1 MTTPPLTLRELFE
14 AALALPSAER
24 ATYLTAHCGDPTM
37 RACIE
42 NMLAA
47 DAADVSRVLARP
59 YGSLLEEIGDIDME
73 SSEPPTGSRIGSFT
87 LLEKL
92 GEGGSSVVFRAEREQ
107 AGVRQTVA
115 LKLLRSG
122 LYTHEEQRNF
132 RRERLALAQLRHP
145 GIARLIEGDVT
156 ESGIPYIALELI
168 DGEPITV
175 HARGRR
181 LDLRQRLKLFIG
193 VCRAVEAAHR
203 ALIVHRDL
211 KPSNVLVTGDG
222 EVKLLDFGI
231 AKLLDTD
238 ALADSTRTQHHAM
251 TPAYAAPEQFTHAA
265 ITTATDVYSLGV
277 LLGELVTGV
286 RREHGDLRTPSS
298 QIGADGEAG
307 VLPGPSKNIRRQ
319 MRGDLDNI
327 VLKATASEP
336 EQRYASAGAFGDDV
350 ERYLAGEP
358 VAAHP
363 PSSGYRARK
372 FIARHKGGVV
382 TIAIFL
388 FAILGALG
396 FALWQA
402 DVARQQTRIARE
414 QAQRAQ
420 AVQDFLVGVFQ
431 QADPDFNKGQP
442 ITAHQL
448 LDKASQQI
456 GKGIYDRAVEADAAA
471 TLATLSREIGDQA
484 RALNLLKQA
493 LPAAEDPS
501 TPQDIR
507 ARVLIGIAEIEV
519 ESNNND
525 SAIAHA
531 KQGLSLLDVST
542 KATALFVAQAHNII
556 AHGLINR
563 GDWNSAEAFLRIAL
577 KQDAAA
583 LDDRSDPLISEW
595 TELGAILGNARKF
608 DESQAAFEHT
618 IAIARATY
626 GENSNRVAHT
636 LNELSNMLSDR
647 GDLAG
652 AERALRQALQIRI
665 QTIGPTARDTLI
677 EQSNLLTTVEME
689 GRLAESLPQRLQL
702 IETANAAQ
710 TQPLVMGILYTHTGS
725 DLRDLGRLDEAES
738 MLRKAVT
745 TFDANSVSSVSALR
759 ELGATQM
766 LLGHYRDAETSLR
779 AALAI
784 LQQHQGSDVFK
795 MASTQIELGKLLRKE
810 HRTDEAVTLLA
821 SASDVYEHADA
832 IDRDRPRASAALS
845 EAQLDAG
852 DVQTALATAKK
863 SLSQARKIL
872 PSQHYLLGD
881 SLFALARA
889 ELAMDRADVAEPL
902 LREALVVRTPPYPA
916 NDPRTLEVQVA
927 LVNALDALASVIEAH
942 SLRSSIKPLLSAS
955 PPPYAEDLQKRMEA
969 PSFAR
974 PVHRIERNTAK
985 AADPM

>member
-1 MTTPPLTLRELFE
+1 MTTPPPTLRELFE
-14 AALALPSAER
+14 AALALPPAER

-37 RACIE
+37 RACVE

-47 DAADVSRVLARP
+47 DAANVSRVLARP

-181 LDLRQRLKLFIG
+181 LDLRQRLQLFIG

-238 ALADSTRTQHHAM
+238 AVADSTRTQHHAM

-286 RREHGDLRTPSS
+286 RREHDDTSTPSS
-298 QIGADGEAG
+298 RISANVEDGI
-307 VLPGPSKNIRRQ
+307 LPGPLKITRRQ
-319 MRGDLDNI
+319 LRGDLDNI

-336 EQRYASAGAFGDDV
+336 EQRYASAGAFGDDI

-382 TIAIFL
+382 MTAAFL
-388 FAILGALG
+388 LAILGALG
-396 FALWQA
+396 VALWQA
-402 DVARQQTRIARE
+402 DLARRQTLIARE
-414 QAQRAQ
+414 QAQRAE
-420 AVQDFLVGVFQ
+420 AVRDFLVGVFQ
-431 QADPDFNKGQP
+431 QVDPDLNKGQP
-442 ITAHQL
+442 ITAHEL
-448 LDKASQQI
+448 LDRASQQI

-471 TLATLSREIGDQA
+471 NLATLARQMGDQE
-484 RALNLLKQA
+484 RAASLLKQA

-501 TPQDIR
+501 TPRDIR
-507 ARVLIGIAEIEV
+507 ARVLIGVAEIEV
-519 ESNNND
+519 ESNSND
-525 SAIAHA
+525 SAISHA

-542 KATALFVAQAHNII
+542 KSAAEFAAQAHNII
-556 AHGLINR
+556 AHGLINT
-563 GDWNSAEAFLRIAL
+563 GDWGAAETLLRTAL
-577 KQDAAA
+577 KEDATA
-583 LDDRSDPLISEW
+583 LGDRAEVLINEW
-595 TELGAILGNARKF
+595 TELGAVLANARKF
-608 DESQAAFEHT
+608 GESQAAFER
-618 IAIARATY
+618 AIEIGRSVW

-636 LNELSNMLSDR
+636 LNELSNMLSDK
-647 GDLAG
+647 GDFAG

-665 QTIGPTARDTLI
+665 QTIGPTARDTLV
-677 EQSNLLTTVEME
+677 EQSNLLTTIEME

-702 IETANAAQ
+702 IGTAKAAQ

-738 MLRKAVT
+738 MLRKAVA
-745 TFDANSVSSVSALR
+745 TFDATSVSSVSALR

-766 LLGHYRDAETSLR
+766 LQGHYRDAETSLR

-795 MASTQIELGKLLRKE
+795 MASTQIELGKLMRLE
-810 HRTDEAVTLLA
+810 HRTADAVTLLA

-832 IDRDRPRASAALS
+832 IDRDRPRAAAALS

-852 DVQTALATAKK
+852 DVQAASATAQT
-863 SLSQARKIL
+863 SLLQARKIL
-872 PSQHYLLGD
+872 PAQHYLLGD
-881 SLFALARA
+881 SLFAIARV
-889 ELAMDRADVAEPL
+889 ELAMDRADIAEPL
-902 LREALVVRTPPYPA
+902 LREALAVRSPSFPA
-916 NDPRTLEVQVA
+916 GDPRTLEVQVA
-927 LVNALDALASVIEAH
+927 LVAALDATARNNEAH
-942 SLRSSIKPLLSAS
+942 ALRSNIESLLSAS
-955 PPPYAEDLQKRMEA
+955 PPAYAEDLQRRMGA
-969 PSFAR
+969 PSFTRRA
-974 PVHRIERNTAK
+974 HRIERNTAK